1 LNANHSDIVKFG
13 EDDPDY
19 KVIAA
24 NLYDLS
30 ESLSER
36 NVNSKPL
43 RFAVRQ
49 PESKAETFDIS
60 QRRELGLSVFLER
73 HKDQREHDSRSLLF
87 ECGRM
92 GTDKFHLAEENV
104 LNSAQALAL
113 TAATIYKDENQ
124 PAARSRR
131 RITLVEEEGGC
142 PQGLLDID

>member
-1 LNANHSDIVKFG
+1 MVKFG

-49 PESKAETFDIS
+49 PESKAEIFDIS
-60 QRRELGLSVFLER
+60 QRREQGLSVFLKR
-73 HKDQREHDSRSLLF
+73 HKDQRKHDSRPLLF

-92 GTDKFHLAEENV
+92 GADNFHLAEENV

-113 TAATIYKDENQ
+113 TAATKYKDEDQ
-124 PAARSRR
+124 PPASSRR
-131 RITLVEEEGGC
+131 RITPVEQEGR
-142 PQGLLDID
+142 